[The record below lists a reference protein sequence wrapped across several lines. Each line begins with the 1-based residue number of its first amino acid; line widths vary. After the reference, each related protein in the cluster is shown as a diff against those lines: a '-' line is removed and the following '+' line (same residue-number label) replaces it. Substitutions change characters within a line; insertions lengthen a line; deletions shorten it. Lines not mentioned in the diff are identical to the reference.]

1 MARKSK
7 RLPDLGMTKTEMA
20 TTYNVG
26 IYLRISVEER
36 GSSTSSS
43 IEYQKQLCLDY
54 IKNKQD
60 MLLYDSY
67 IDDGETGTNFQRE
80 GFQKMMFDIYN
91 GKINCIIVKDLS
103 RFGREYIE
111 AGDYI
116 EKVFPLLGVRFIA
129 INDGFDNMVS
139 PLDISVPIKNVI
151 NALYAKDISKK

>member
-7 RLPDLGMTKTEMA
+7 RLPDLGMTKTEMT

-43 IEYQKQLCLDY
+43 IEYQKQLCLEY

-80 GFQKMMFDIYN
+80 GFQRMMFDIYN
-91 GKINCIIVKDLS
+91 GKVNCIIVKDLS

-116 EKVFPLLGVRFIA
+116 EKVFP
-129 INDGFDNMVS
+129 
-139 PLDISVPIKNVI
+139 
-151 NALYAKDISKK
+151 